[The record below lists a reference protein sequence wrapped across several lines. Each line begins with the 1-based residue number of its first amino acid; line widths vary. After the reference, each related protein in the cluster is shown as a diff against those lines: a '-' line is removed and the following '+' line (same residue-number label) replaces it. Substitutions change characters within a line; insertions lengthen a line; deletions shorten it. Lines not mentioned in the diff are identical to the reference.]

1 MKKSITSTLALM
13 FVLST
18 AGTAFAAANSVS
30 NANELERMND
40 RINALENQND
50 DRVQLSGTARVRYEH
65 EVINN
70 ISQDG
75 VDRHVNLELV
85 AKAKI
90 NDDWNAVATWEGN
103 KGMFRKS
110 NSSGEYDLTKL
121 YVTGPMGGTVL
132 TVGKFGW
139 APGYGIA
146 YDNDSTGATL
156 AFGNK
161 VKTTIFAGDPAD
173 LKHITGY
180 GLHST
185 YAVNPKTNVGLL
197 VYGTRSG
204 DSAINADTY
213 DYDTNLLK
221 PAVGAVT
228 DEGDRT
234 VYELGFDTKLNADV
248 KLTTAYAKSSA
259 SDLNTNYKVQVDYK
273 GADSKVEN
281 SYGAFVKYAK
291 YESAGAIKPGG
302 DIDPNQKGVQI
313 GFDYVPMKNTKF
325 SFWHF
330 DKEFITTGID
340 DTKYRAQME
349 FYF

>member
-30 NANELERMND
+30 NANELERLND

-50 DRVQLSGTARVRYEH
+50 DRVQLSGTARVRYDH

-70 ISQDG
+70 VSNPD

-85 AKAKI
+85 ATAKI
-90 NDDWNAVATWEGN
+90 NEDWSAVAKWEGN
-103 KGMFRKS
+103 KRAFGSKS
-110 NSSGEYDLTKL
+110 DNQFDLKKL
-121 YVTGPMGGTVL
+121 YVTGPMGDTIL
-132 TVGKFGW
+132 TAGKFGW
-139 APGYGIA
+139 TPGYGIA
-146 YDNDSTGATL
+146 YDEDSTGATL
-156 AFGNK
+156 AFGDK
-161 VKTTIFAGDPAD
+161 VKTTIFAGDPD
-173 LKHITGY
+173 GKDITGY

-185 YAVNPKTNVGLL
+185 YAVNTKTNVGVLI
-197 VYGTRSG
+197 YGAHSS
-204 DSAINADTY
+204 DSSIDAD
-213 DYDTNLLK
+213 DYTIDPLK
-221 PAVGAVT
+221 SGAVT

-248 KLTTAYAKSSA
+248 KLTTAYAKSNA

-291 YESAGAIKPGG
+291 YEAAGAIKPGG

>member
-30 NANELERMND
+30 NANELERLND

-50 DRVQLSGTARVRYEH
+50 DRVQLSGTARVRYDH
-65 EVINN
+65 EKIDNV
-70 ISQDG
+70 SQDG

-85 AKAKI
+85 ATAKI
-90 NDDWNAVATWEGN
+90 NEDWSAVAKWEGN
-103 KGMFRKS
+103 KRAFGSKS
-110 NSSGEYDLTKL
+110 DNQFDLKKL
-121 YVTGPMGGTVL
+121 YVTGPMGDTIL
-132 TVGKFGW
+132 TAGKFGW
-139 APGYGIA
+139 TPGYGIA
-146 YDNDSTGATL
+146 YDEDSTGATL
-156 AFGNK
+156 AFGDK
-161 VKTTIFAGDPAD
+161 VKTTIFAGDPD
-173 LKHITGY
+173 GKDITGY

-185 YAVNPKTNVGLL
+185 YAVNTKTNVGVLI
-197 VYGTRSG
+197 YGAHSG
-204 DSAINADTY
+204 DSSINADSYTSIAS
-213 DYDTNLLK
+213 N
-221 PAVGAVT
+221 GAVK
-228 DEGDRT
+228 DIGARN

-248 KLTTAYAKSSA
+248 KLTTAYAKSNA

-291 YESAGAIKPGG
+291 YEALGAIKPGG